1 MVRVIYRWQVNTE
14 DFKEFKKIWSR
25 TTNRIHESVAGAQG
39 SFMLRSFENE
49 TEVLTIA
56 KWDSLESWRSFWGNK
71 NPKEMEA
78 MRKLGKRISAEV
90 FEEIED
96 HTR

>member
-1 MVRVIYRWQVNTE
+1 MVRVIYRWQVELGNFE
-14 DFKEFKKIWSR
+14 DFKKLWR
-25 TTNRIHESVAGAQG
+25 TTTNRIHGSVAGAQG
-39 SFMLRSFENE
+39 SFMLRSLEDK

-56 KWDSLESWRSFWGNK
+56 KWDSLEAWKSFWGK
-71 NPKEMEA
+71 ENPKEMEA
-78 MRKLGKRISAEV
+78 MRMLGKRISAEA